1 VGNSLIYTDGIH
13 LISSE
18 SLEELH
24 AFARRIG
31 LPQRWLHPTP
41 RHPHYDLL
49 APWAKERAMK
59 AGAVLKSSRE
69 LVQILRTCPYLQ
81 NVRDG
86 AEIAPPRKREV
97 QDFRTS

>member
-1 VGNSLIYTDGIH
+1 MYILPIGGFRLIYTDGIH

-31 LPQRWLHPTP
+31 LPPRWLHNSP

-49 APWAKERAMK
+49 TADAREAAIR
-59 AGAVLKSSRE
+59 AGAQVRSARQ
-69 LVQILRTCPYLQ
+69 LVEILRTCSYL
-81 NVRDG
+81 
-86 AEIAPPRKREV
+86 PRR
-97 QDFRTS
+97 